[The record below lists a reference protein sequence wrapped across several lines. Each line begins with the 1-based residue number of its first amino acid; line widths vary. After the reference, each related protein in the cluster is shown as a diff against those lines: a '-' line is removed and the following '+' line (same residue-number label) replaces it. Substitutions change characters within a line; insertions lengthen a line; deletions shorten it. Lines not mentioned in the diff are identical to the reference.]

1 MSTRSLCN
9 VSFVTAMVTA
19 VLSLIAGRA
28 ALADDA
34 TKIEITRKIVVKDL
48 GDAQF
53 EIKAKMTAT
62 KYTQVKSDY
71 PNMEVLVR
79 RFGVG
84 LGSAKLEDIKG
95 KLDDATST
103 VTIEYRQPGFARITD
118 NVNETDLWKIALD
131 HDANRKATEVSD
143 NVARFNTTIE
153 TDLGSASVVVRIEVP
168 HGAKELKLL
177 DGQDEI
183 TYQHKPVIADG
194 TNSDHSFTIETRP
207 IMPALGRAYG
217 DSRYTSLWVART
229 VFKNTGDQAL
239 SDYQVYCQLQ
249 GFEKGKGD
257 VKQTRRVLP
266 GQTIVDV
273 FYIDLDVVR
282 LSQVTSPQREWIAAE
297 YQFRRAGDAADRP
310 VVKTVKERVQ
320 LQGRNQVRFTNLSDS
335 EAVGF
340 YDKYCNASAILP
352 AFVTGNDPVVQALA
366 TRLKKLSPATN
377 AVSTNN
383 DDAEKF
389 IEKLYESIRKN
400 KVEYQSSF
408 GDTVQYA
415 REVIEKRSGT
425 SIDLAILIAA
435 VCDAV
440 GLKSTLYLTA
450 TECLPA
456 VQLPTNDKVVVIDV
470 TKINDQLVAVAK
482 DEGTKKLDT
491 ARSKGQLYT
500 IPVTSWR
507 NADALGL
514 DLPKVDQDYLDKRW
528 DIDGAAPSLSSGK
541 SGGSAKLVGRWFLE
555 KTKTGESAKYTLEL
569 MSDGKYR
576 YDADV
581 KNTNQAPVAYV
592 ENGTFQADADSL
604 TVKPD
609 NGQPQV
615 VYRYTL
621 RRNDAE
627 LNLQMQGS
635 TQFETFQR
643 VK

>member
-1 MSTRSLCN
+1 VCN
-9 VSFVTAMVTA
+9 VPFVAAIVTA
-19 VLSLIAGRA
+19 VLSLIDGPAVQ
-28 ALADDA
+28 ADDS

-48 GDAQF
+48 GEAQF
-53 EIKAKMTAT
+53 EIKAKMAAA

-84 LGSAKLEDIKG
+84 LGNAKIEDVKG
-95 KLDDATST
+95 KLDDASST

-118 NVNETDLWKIALD
+118 NVNETDLWKITLD
-131 HDANRKATEVSD
+131 HDTNRKAAEVSD
-143 NVARFNTTIE
+143 NVARFNTTID

-168 HGAKELKLL
+168 HGAKDLKLL
-177 DGQDEI
+177 DSQDAV
-183 TYQHKPVIADG
+183 TYQYKPVIADG
-194 TNSDHSFTIETRP
+194 TNSDHSFTLETRP

-217 DSRYTSLWVART
+217 ESRYTNLWIART

-239 SDYQVYCQLQ
+239 SDYQVCCQFQ

-273 FYIDLDVVR
+273 FYFDLDTVR
-282 LSQVTSPQREWIAAE
+282 LAQLTSPQREWIAAE

-310 VVKTVKERVQ
+310 VIKTSKERVQ
-320 LQGRNQVRFTNLSDS
+320 LLGRNQVRFTNLSDS

-340 YDKYCNASAILP
+340 YDKYCNAPVILP

-366 TRLKKLSPATN
+366 TRLKKLSPTTN
-377 AVSTNN
+377 SISTSN

-415 REVIEKRSGT
+415 REVIEKRSAT
-425 SIDLAILIAA
+425 SIDLAILVAA

-440 GLKSTLYLTA
+440 NLKSTLYLTP

-456 VQLPTNDKVVVIDV
+456 VQLPNNDKVIVIDV
-470 TKINDQLVAVAK
+470 TKINDQLFAAGK
-482 DEGTKKLDT
+482 DEGAKKLDT
-491 ARSKGQLYT
+491 ARSKNQLYT
-500 IPVTSWR
+500 ISVTSWR
-507 NADALGL
+507 SADALAL
-514 DLPKVDQDYLDKRW
+514 DLPKVEQDYLDKRW
-528 DIDGAAPSLSSGK
+528 DMEGSAPSLGDK
-541 SGGSAKLVGRWFLE
+541 TKLVGRWFLQ
-555 KTKTGESAKYTLEL
+555 KADANQNAKYALEI
-569 MSDGKYR
+569 MGDGKYR
-576 YDADV
+576 YEADV
-581 KNTNQAPVAYV
+581 KNPNQSPVAYT
-592 ENGTFQADADSL
+592 ENGTYQADNNSF

-621 RRNDAE
+621 RKNDSE
-627 LNLQMQGS
+627 LNLQMQGA
-635 TQFETFQR
+635 TQFETFNR